1 MFDSKSVLDTESLN
15 EYKKEATKLTPVLYD
30 EYKSFDVVRVSD
42 FVSKYL
48 SFDDYI
54 LFAGAYHNASLQM
67 LNAMKF
73 EHLYGFDTNGMYNE
87 QSLHDEPGYTKIK
100 YFRISIEDTH
110 FASNFFKAIFSLS
123 VIEHLNY
130 SGGDIFD
137 HIERFMREA
146 GRLLEN
152 NGYLVITTDYN
163 DVPRFKKGQNVFD
176 KEGILRIIEIA
187 KQFGFELMSEPSFE
201 IKDKPIHFYH
211 IQYTFIFLTFILHK
225 ETRQAALTDVNIL
238 APQNQRDGISIYA
251 RMLKKRF
258 EDAGIRAQVYASEN
272 EIKNEYPTI
281 LEYFSGK
288 LQKLPKDKKTIIE
301 MHNTPAS
308 SIKRF
313 LYYLFRNRSLETA
326 TFSVR
331 QNRELIHYTL
341 LIKAPEMLTGSLSNV
356 PRYFIMPHIAYPDY
370 GIRAHP
376 NGKCIGTFGFLSRN
390 KRFESICDL
399 AIRLNVPAII
409 VMTINDLSPYAR
421 IREYASKIMKKY
433 SSFKNIK
440 ISFGFFTEEEVL
452 EQLKNCSHII
462 FNQKNSKIQTSGSYR
477 FLAQLGIPIISVD
490 SFQAVES
497 RVYRVHSL
505 RDVTMEYLESIKEPV
520 NQDDGF
526 RYLLNILRYDLS
538 RASDEGL

>member
-15 EYKKEATKLTPVLYD
+15 EYKKEATKLTPFLFD
-30 EYKSFDVVRVSD
+30 EYKSFDVVRVRD
-42 FVSKYL
+42 FVLKYL

-54 LFAGAYHNASLQM
+54 LFAGAYHDASLQM

-73 EHLYGFDTNGMYNE
+73 EHLYGFDTNEMYNE
-87 QSLHDEPGYTKIK
+87 PSLHDEPGYTTIK
-100 YFRISIEDTH
+100 YFRINIEDTH
-110 FASNFFKAIFSLS
+110 FPSNFFKAIFSLS
-123 VIEHLNY
+123 MIEHLNY

-137 HIERFMREA
+137 HIKRFMREA

-152 NGYLVITTDYN
+152 NGYLVITTDYS
-163 DVPRFKKGQNVFD
+163 DAPRFKKGQNVFD
-176 KEGILRIIEIA
+176 KEGILRIIEIG

-211 IQYTFIFLTFILHK
+211 MHYTFIFLAFILHK

-238 APQNQRDGISIYA
+238 APQNRRDGISIYA
-251 RMLKKRF
+251 MMLKKRF

-288 LQKLPKDKKTIIE
+288 LQKLPKDKKIIIE

-331 QNRELIHYTL
+331 QNRELIQYTL
-341 LIKAPEMLTGSLSNV
+341 LIRAPEMLTGPLSNV

-376 NGKCIGTFGFLSRN
+376 NGMCIGTFGFLSRN

-409 VMTINDLSPYAR
+409 VMTINDSSPDAR
-421 IREYASKIMKKY
+421 IRKYASKIMKKY
-433 SSFKNIK
+433 STFKNIE
-440 ISFGFFTEEEVL
+440 ISFGFFKEDDIL
-452 EQLKNCSHII
+452 QRLKNCSHII

-477 FLAQLGIPIISVD
+477 FLRHLGIPIISTN
-490 SFQAVES
+490 SFQAIES
-497 RVYRVHSL
+497 QVYRVNSL
-505 RDVTMEYLESIKEPV
+505 KEITLDYLKETRAPP

-526 RYLLNILRYDLS
+526 RYLLNILSYDL
-538 RASDEGL
+538 ADHI